1 MENLNIMDN
10 LSETLVNYCN
20 SSIDPECF
28 DKVENKSKCYFREE
42 LRIEFIKIL
51 VNSHLILL
59 IFKDI
64 FYLIIE
70 LV

>member
-42 LRIEFIKIL
+42 LRIEFIKIF
-51 VNSHLILL
+51 NSHLILL